1 MIFSLERG
9 ILVFM
14 LLLMKLKIMS
24 VMLGYNIYLIIGEVE
39 VGLFI

>member
-9 ILVFM
+9 ISALM

-24 VMLGYNIYLIIGEVE
+24 VMSGHNIHLTTGEAE
-39 VGLFI
+39 AGPSI